1 MAIEPIR
8 LPTGPYLEVT
18 KLLLKRG
25 TVCLVVGG
33 MSDQQTNY
41 LVQLAL
47 CFDNNTFQDGNGKLD
62 YDEFLKM
69 LLQY

>member
-1 MAIEPIR
+1 MTIESMGKPS
-8 LPTGPYLEVT
+8 GPYFV
-18 KLLLKRG
+18 KRG
-25 TVCLVVGG
+25 RVCLVVGG

-41 LVQLAL
+41 LVKLAFY
-47 CFDNNTFQDGNGKLD
+47 FDNNTFQDGNGKLD

>member
-1 MAIEPIR
+1 MGKPLFCYKGEEF
-8 LPTGPYLEVT
+8 GWW
-18 KLLLKRG
+18 
-25 TVCLVVGG
+25 VGG

-41 LVQLAL
+41 LVKLAFY
-47 CFDNNTFQDGNGKLD
+47 FDNNTFQDGNGKLD

>member
-1 MAIEPIR
+1 
-8 LPTGPYLEVT
+8 
-18 KLLLKRG
+18 
-25 TVCLVVGG
+25 

-41 LVQLAL
+41 LVKLSL
-47 CFDNNTFQDGNGKLD
+47 YFDNNTFQDGNGKLD